1 MHTIIHK
8 LKTMNK
14 ALALLFT
21 GVAIGVLF
29 APDKGSVTRK
39 KMEDIC
45 DDMLDKFSAK
55 VEKWQGIAQRTRERI
70 KGKTA

>member
-1 MHTIIHK
+1 
-8 LKTMNK
+8 MNK
-14 ALALLFT
+14 ALTLLLT

-39 KMEDIC
+39 KIEDTC
-45 DDMLDKFSAK
+45 DDMMDKFSAK
-55 VEKWQGIAQRTRERI
+55 MEKWQGIAQRAKERV